1 MNSRFFLP
9 NILNEQI
16 RLFTIPISLGL
27 MYISYQKY
35 KQRRK
40 DQRIRQPVT
49 CAEPNL
55 VTDIEVSDS
64 SFKNLFL
71 HSKSFRL

>member
-1 MNSRFFLP
+1 MNSRFFLLNP
-9 NILNEQI
+9 LNEQI

-35 KQRRK
+35 KQIRK
-40 DQRIRQPVT
+40 DHRSSKQPVT

-55 VTDIEVSDS
+55 VSDMEVSDS
-64 SFKNLFL
+64 LC
-71 HSKSFRL
+71 